1 MLRFTL
7 TIETTKT
14 STDLTFD
21 TLFSIALTKA
31 GEEKFAKTREKSEA
45 VKAEALVACTR
56 GKWSS
61 FMHVLGLAS
70 VVSKPLRSIYPDVN
84 FRFRSLIHR
93 SVSPRTTPSLDQP
106 CGNVEPL
113 NILWSRD
120 GNFDHR
126 PGVWFEPN
134 HFVPVISEEEVVQ
147 GPVKRANTS
156 GAGCKT
162 KQQGTLLSFMTTK
175 PEASADNTDPTKSPS
190 VTTQKRNAVTA
201 KLGKDAQPT
210 SKKSTASIVH
220 KVQYKWKDEFPW
232 LTVREEDQALLCSL
246 CCNTPEVA
254 GKSQFLTGCASPK
267 KETMQKHA
275 ASNGHIRAQAAVLA
289 KQKPI
294 RAIAQS
300 LAKGRKDQ
308 EEKDRRDVAV
318 KMTTAFYLAKE
329 ELPFSKF
336 QGLIELQKKNGLEVT
351 STYANNKTCGEM
363 VSVLGKLFK
372 EETVREI
379 NQNHYISVMADGA
392 TDAGG
397 LENET
402 VFCRYVQDGRPVNW
416 LIGHK
421 AVEHA
426 HAEGMY

>member
-1 MLRFTL
+1 ML
-7 TIETTKT
+7 EKT

-31 GEEKFAKTREKSEA
+31 GEEKVAETRKKSEA

-70 VVSKPLRSIYPDVN
+70 VVSKPLRSIYPDIN
-84 FRFRSLIHR
+84 FRFWSLIHR
-93 SVSPRTTPSLDQP
+93 SVSPRTSPSLDQP

-120 GNFDHR
+120 GNFDNR

-147 GPVKRANTS
+147 WPVKRANMAGT
-156 GAGCKT
+156 GCKT
-162 KQQGTLLSFMTTK
+162 KQQGTLFSFTTTE
-175 PEASADNTDPTKSPS
+175 PVASADNTDHTKGPS
-190 VTTQKRNAVTA
+190 VPSQKQNAATA

-210 SKKSTASIVH
+210 SKKSTASMVH

-246 CCNTPEVA
+246 CCNAPEVA
-254 GKSQFLTGCASPK
+254 GKSQFLTGCASTK

-294 RAIAQS
+294 RETAIAQS

-308 EEKDRRDVAV
+308 EEKDWREVAV

-336 QGLIELQKKNGLEVT
+336 QGLIELQKKNGLEVM

-363 VSVLGKLFK
+363 VSVLGKMFK

-379 NQNHYISVMADGA
+379 NQNNYISIMADGA

-402 VFCRYVQDGRPVNW
+402 VFCHYVQDGHPVNQ

>member
-1 MLRFTL
+1 MF
-7 TIETTKT
+7 IETTKT

-31 GEEKFAKTREKSEA
+31 GEEKVAETRKKFEA
-45 VKAEALVACTR
+45 VKAEALVVCTR

-61 FMHVLGLAS
+61 FMHVLGLTS

-84 FRFRSLIHR
+84 FRFWSLIHR
-93 SVSPRTTPSLDQP
+93 SVSLRTSPSLDQP

-120 GNFDHR
+120 GNFDNR

-147 GPVKRANTS
+147 WPVKRANMAGT
-156 GAGCKT
+156 GCKT
-162 KQQGTLLSFMTTK
+162 KQQGTLFSFMTTE
-175 PEASADNTDPTKSPS
+175 PVASADNTDPTKGPS
-190 VTTQKRNAVTA
+190 VPSQKQNAATA

-210 SKKSTASIVH
+210 SKKSTASMVH

-246 CCNTPEVA
+246 CCNAPEVA
-254 GKSQFLTGCASPK
+254 GKSQFLTGCASTK

-294 RAIAQS
+294 RETAIAQS

-308 EEKDRRDVAV
+308 EEKDRREVAV

-363 VSVLGKLFK
+363 VSVLGKMFK

-379 NQNHYISVMADGA
+379 NQNNYISVMADGA

-402 VFCRYVQDGRPVNW
+402 VFCHYVQDGHPVNR
-416 LIGHK
+416 LISHK

>member
-1 MLRFTL
+1 MF
-7 TIETTKT
+7 IETTKT

-31 GEEKFAKTREKSEA
+31 GEEKVAETRKKFEA
-45 VKAEALVACTR
+45 VKAEALVVCTR

-84 FRFRSLIHR
+84 FRFWSLIHR
-93 SVSPRTTPSLDQP
+93 SVSPITSPSLDQP

-120 GNFDHR
+120 GNFDNR

-147 GPVKRANTS
+147 WPVKRANMAGT
-156 GAGCKT
+156 GCKT
-162 KQQGTLLSFMTTK
+162 KQQGTLFSFMTTE
-175 PEASADNTDPTKSPS
+175 PVASADNTDPTKGPS
-190 VTTQKRNAVTA
+190 VPSQKQNAATA

-210 SKKSTASIVH
+210 SKKSTASMVH

-246 CCNTPEVA
+246 CCNAPEVA
-254 GKSQFLTGCASPK
+254 GKSQFLTGCASTK

-294 RAIAQS
+294 RETAIAQS

-308 EEKDRRDVAV
+308 EEKDRREVAV

-363 VSVLGKLFK
+363 VSVLGKMFK

-379 NQNHYISVMADGA
+379 NQNNYISVMADGA

-402 VFCRYVQDGRPVNW
+402 VFCHYVQDGHPVNR
-416 LIGHK
+416 LISHK